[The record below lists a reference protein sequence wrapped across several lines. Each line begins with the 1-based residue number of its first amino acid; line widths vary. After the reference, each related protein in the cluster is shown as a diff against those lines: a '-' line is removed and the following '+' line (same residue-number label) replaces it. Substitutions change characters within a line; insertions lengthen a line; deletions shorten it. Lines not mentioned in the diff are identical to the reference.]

1 LATVGKKQDHFGEN
15 AEIQHRLRGNETFGI
30 REIETTLGTNHFG
43 GRRTGPAAEKKAS
56 WKQDV
61 NELETTFRSRRR

>member
-1 LATVGKKQDHFGEN
+1 
-15 AEIQHRLRGNETFGI
+15 LRGNETFGN
-30 REIETTLGTNHFG
+30 REIKTTLGTNHFG

-61 NELETTFRSRRR
+61 NDLETTFRSRRR